1 MVSREWTEPPRIA
14 LCRGA
19 VVVGVL
25 RTRIRTRHMAM
36 NSPLGHRQEN
46 GQENGVVEVEKI
58 PNEQGSAGRVR
69 HLVAEKLLYTW
80 RKPSGRCCWSLRGDE
95 RASRLGHA
103 SGETERRPTPLS

>member
-36 NSPLGHRQEN
+36 NSPLGHR
-46 GQENGVVEVEKI
+46 QENGVVEVEKI